1 MTATARSLVALLLAL
16 QTGAVSP
23 AVPAGD
29 PPETFEAA
37 FTLKAGGTT
46 IARIRWS
53 LSPGVNGRYI
63 STSHTE
69 PAGMFA
75 LFSRDARIERSEWTV
90 AGDWLQPLAYHYERT
105 GKKARS
111 IDITFDWDENV
122 ARHDSKGAAWRLPVP
137 PGTLDKF
144 SYLFALMRDL
154 MRGERRF
161 EYTVADGGRH
171 LKHYVLAGIGEER
184 IETALGTFDTTVV
197 RRERANSKR
206 ETTLWCARALGFLPV
221 KIVHLERDGSVLTA
235 RIDSLSGIVPPGS

>member
-1 MTATARSLVALLLAL
+1 MIATARSLIAWLLVL

-29 PPETFEAA
+29 LPEAFEAT
-37 FTLKAGGTT
+37 FTLEAGGMTV
-46 IARIRWS
+46 ARIRWS
-53 LSPGVNGRYI
+53 HSPGANGRYI

-69 PAGMFA
+69 PVGMFA
-75 LFSRDARIERSEWTV
+75 LFSRENRIERSEWTV

-105 GKKARS
+105 GRKARS

-122 ARHDSKGAAWRLPVP
+122 ARHDSKGVAWRLPVP

-144 SYLFALMRDL
+144 NYLFALMRDL
-154 MRGERRF
+154 MRGERRV
-161 EYTVADGGRH
+161 EYTVADGGRR

-184 IETALGTFDTTVV
+184 LETALGTFDTTVV
-197 RRERANSKR
+197 RRERTGSKR

-221 KIVHLERDGSVLTA
+221 KIVHVKRDGAVLA
-235 RIDSLSGIVPPGS
+235 VRIDSLSGIVPSGS